1 MKIHLLFFLTIL
13 YKPFVYSFNTLF
25 RVFCKL
31 HQPAASPAASHP
43 GYSISE
49 DRLRY
54 CRSDG
59 SAQYRNDGDIQ
70 ALLGSAEF
78 SNHKNYI
85 YNNLQ
90 KVSLLSKLI
99 YEYDFNTLNNEKNN
113 YIVNSDFNIPT
124 NLTFDFIQKNNIY
137 FNVIQFI
144 TSISDKNFVKKAD
157 KYFEMLDKYFP
168 NSQIY
173 GYFCSKNRIHSFILI
188 NHKYKEIIVI
198 FRGSQYIEEWFQN
211 LNLFETQFL
220 FNKDFSIH
228 SGIYNMYC
236 NKNINKNM
244 IYILKNLFHYFPDY
258 KTIFSGH
265 SRGGVTSIIFAL
277 ELLENGKINKKRKY
291 EIYTFG
297 NPPIFNY
304 KIANYLHYHPN
315 IKVYNIFNEY
325 DIISSLPIPY
335 RYQIGTEIL
344 LKDND
349 IFIKEHEEPF
359 KNNFYFNFKNL
370 FVSIVGHDLNL
381 YIKNIFEYSGSQ

>member
-1 MKIHLLFFLTIL
+1 MKFHLYFFLTIL

-25 RVFCKL
+25 KF
-31 HQPAASPAASHP
+31 P
-43 GYSISE
+43 
-49 DRLRY
+49 
-54 CRSDG
+54 
-59 SAQYRNDGDIQ
+59 
-70 ALLGSAEF
+70 
-78 SNHKNYI
+78 NHKNYI

-99 YEYDFNTLNNEKNN
+99 YEYDFKTLNNEKNN
-113 YIVNSDFNIPT
+113 YMLNTDFDVPA

-168 NSQIY
+168 DSQIY

-211 LNLFETQFL
+211 LNLFETKLL
-220 FNKDFSIH
+220 FNNDFRIH
-228 SGIYNMYC
+228 SGIYNMYHD
-236 NKNINKNM
+236 KNINKNM
-244 IYILKNLFHYFPDY
+244 IYILKNLFHHFPDY

-265 SRGGVTSIIFAL
+265 SRGGVTSIIFAF
-277 ELLENGKINKKRKY
+277 ELLENGKIDKKINKEY

-304 KIANYLHYHPN
+304 KIAKHLHNHPN
-315 IKVYNIFNEY
+315 IKVYNVFNEY
-325 DIISSLPIPY
+325 DIISSLPIPFK
-335 RYQIGTEIL
+335 YQIGTEIL

-349 IFIKEHEEPF
+349 ILIKEHEEPF

-370 FVSIVGHDLNL
+370 FLSIVGHDLNL
-381 YIKNIFEYSGSQ
+381 YIKNIFEYGKYKD